1 MSTPLN
7 VVRPTYKTYEANYY
21 EAVIESITQQD
32 NKYWNPQK
40 PEESTKF
47 QFVVKFKFTDPDGGE
62 AHINAYM
69 APVLSKNSKLTRLC
83 KAVLPAFDPA
93 MEINEEDLVGSKL
106 RINIT
111 VEERQDGSDRNK
123 VNDFSPTKLSPMST
137 SK

>member
-21 EAVIESITQQD
+21 EAVIESITEQD

-40 PEESTKF
+40 PDESTKF
-47 QFVVKFKFTDPDGGE
+47 QFVVKFKFTDAEGLEG
-62 AHINAYM
+62 HIISYM
-69 APVLSKNSKLTRLC
+69 APVLSKNSKLTKLC

-93 MEINEEDLVGSKL
+93 MEIVQEDLIGSKL

-123 VNDFSPTKLSPMST
+123 VTDFSTTKLRSAENGQ
-137 SK
+137 